1 VSAAGEAASVRDWI
15 AETAK
20 AATAFERRWTLGAL
34 KRVDAGLAKRLR
46 LQLDDFNEATLS
58 GSESDV
64 EKHGAATCRG
74 YAAVVRAMEAAG
86 APDDAYLEGWCP
98 RTGFRVAIANQR
110 AAADRVV
117 ELHGRQV
124 CFVTP
129 DEVAAILS
137 GLEGFKLID
146 VIKRQFPGAEALDF
160 YPDEPAKG
168 DSGLS
173 PDQRNPHA

>member
-1 VSAAGEAASVRDWI
+1 MSAAGDAASVRDWI
-15 AETAK
+15 AQTAK
-20 AATAFERRWTLGAL
+20 AATAFERRWTAGAL

-74 YAAVVRAMEAAG
+74 YAAVVRVMEAAG
-86 APDDAYLEGWCP
+86 APDDAYLEGWCA

-110 AAADRVV
+110 AAADRVA

-129 DEVAAILS
+129 DEVAAILA
-137 GLEGFKLID
+137 GLEGFKVID
-146 VIKRQFPGAEALDF
+146 VIKRQFPGAEVIDF
-160 YPDEPAKG
+160 HPDEPAKG
-168 DSGLS
+168 DSGLL